1 MDLFW
6 HGFCSIIKMNKLLN
20 NKTMEKKSI
29 KNFFGLSDEE
39 IVRMWDDV
47 SKIIE
52 RIMSESENGKD
63 DETDSY
69 CNLIHKRYDDGNL
82 IEKSEKE
89 YVNGKCVKDE
99 SFNVEKDLVKD
110 NLKNT
115 IKLNDVNIPAHKL
128 SKLMKENEDYCNQIN
143 EMTRYIDGLNDKIKK
158 LEIEKAELQN
168 IIDNVKNCF

>member
-1 MDLFW
+1 
-6 HGFCSIIKMNKLLN
+6 MNKLLN

-99 SFNVEKDLVKD
+99 TFNVEKGLADNHLKD
-110 NLKNT
+110 TAKLKEDDT
-115 IKLNDVNIPAHKL
+115 FSDKL
-128 SKLMKENEDYCNQIN
+128 SKLKKENEDYCNQIN
-143 EMTRYIDGLNDKIKK
+143 EMTHYIDGLNDKIKK
-158 LEIEKAELQN
+158 LEFEKAELQN

>member
-1 MDLFW
+1 
-6 HGFCSIIKMNKLLN
+6 MNKLLN

-52 RIMSESENGKD
+52 RIMSESEKDKD

-115 IKLNDVNIPAHKL
+115 IKLNDVNIPVHKL

-143 EMTRYIDGLNDKIKK
+143 EMTRYIDGLNDKIKR

>member
-1 MDLFW
+1 
-6 HGFCSIIKMNKLLN
+6 MNKLLN
-20 NKTMEKKSI
+20 NKTMTKDLI

-39 IVRMWDDV
+39 TERMWINA
-47 SKIIE
+47 SKIVE
-52 RIMSESENGKD
+52 KIMSEIEDGNDG
-63 DETDSY
+63 DETNSY
-69 CNLIHKRYDDGNL
+69 YNSIRKKYNDGKL
-82 IEKSEKE
+82 VEKSEKE

-99 SFNVEKDLVKD
+99 IFNAEKDLVKD